1 MSTRS
6 SSKPSAWTTIG
17 ALVVLLGMQGTAALA
32 EPANHPARSDAVRV
46 ADRGHR
52 PAARPQRPQMPHGDY
67 ARHTEVQRTSNA
79 HTSHST
85 VTGANGRSATRD
97 STVVNDRAAG
107 TRTRDTTYTG
117 PEGRTRTVNDVTT
130 RTNDG
135 HTRQTTYTDAQG
147 RTATREATVVN
158 DRDAGTRTRDV
169 TYTGRDGQERV
180 VHDVAQRTD
189 DGYTRNSTY
198 TNAHG
203 ETATRSAT
211 VSCDKAAGKCTKD
224 VQVDAP

>member
-1 MSTRS
+1 MSSHS
-6 SSKPSAWTTIG
+6 SSKLSAWTTIS

-46 ADRGHR
+46 ADRGQR
-52 PAARPQRPQMPHGDY
+52 PTARPQRPQMPHGDY
-67 ARHTEVQRTSNA
+67 TRHTEVQRTSNG

-117 PEGRTRTVNDVTT
+117 PEGRARTVNDVTT
-130 RTNDG
+130 RTDDG
-135 HTRQTTYTDAQG
+135 HTRQT
-147 RTATREATVVN
+147 
-158 DRDAGTRTRDV
+158 
-169 TYTGRDGQERV
+169 
-180 VHDVAQRTD
+180 
-189 DGYTRNSTY
+189 TY

-211 VSCDKAAGKCTKD
+211 VSCDKAAGTCTKD